1 MAEDTQD
8 MRGGP
13 PTSKPHGLEH
23 MGMCRS
29 GRDKMLLQQEAGD
42 LDNGTEGPFQDPF
55 CPVTGQGTGCFDQLI
70 PRCWGYFW
78 AHFWLRGVWRRI
90 QPITL

>member
-1 MAEDTQD
+1 